1 MRYLCLVHAT
11 ARAQDA
17 GRAAVMEDL
26 RRRGHL
32 LAAHA
37 LEPPATGVL
46 VRLRGGLVSVTPC
59 DAGAHPVV
67 AFFLLEA
74 RDLNEAIQ
82 LAARDPAARDGAI
95 EVRPLAERWHESR
108 SLPCRR

>member
-1 MRYLCLVHAT
+1 MRYLCLVYEA
-11 ARAQDA
+11 APAPEPA
-17 GRAAVMEDL
+17 RAAVLEDL
-26 RRRGHL
+26 RRRGQL

-37 LEPPATGVL
+37 LEPPSSGVL

-59 DAGAHPVV
+59 DAGADAVV

-82 LAARDPAARDGAI
+82 LAARDPAARGGVI
-95 EVRPLAERWHESR
+95 ELRPLR
-108 SLPCRR
+108 